1 MRERERERA
10 RGRKK
15 QGRTE
20 GNLGWRSEESKQRK
34 KKRDMPVMKDDSLF
48 AAFTGLTS
56 GLTLLPDIDVD
67 IDDSTKPLIMF

>member
-1 MRERERERA
+1 
-10 RGRKK
+10 
-15 QGRTE
+15 
-20 GNLGWRSEESKQRK
+20 
-34 KKRDMPVMKDDSLF
+34 MKDDSLF